1 MEPVEWLLMAAAV
14 TVGVWA
20 SGQIAVTRQPKRPPR
35 PMAFWSSFF
44 DETRPD
50 QSVTANRPKES
61 IEASYAP
68 QAPALGLKE
77 VVPLISVKTTWKG
90 A

>member
-1 MEPVEWLLMAAAV
+1 MEPVEWLLMAAGV

-20 SGQIAVTRQPKRPPR
+20 CGQIAVTHQPKRPPR
-35 PMAFWSSFF
+35 PMAFWSG
-44 DETRPD
+44 
-50 QSVTANRPKES
+50 ANGPKES